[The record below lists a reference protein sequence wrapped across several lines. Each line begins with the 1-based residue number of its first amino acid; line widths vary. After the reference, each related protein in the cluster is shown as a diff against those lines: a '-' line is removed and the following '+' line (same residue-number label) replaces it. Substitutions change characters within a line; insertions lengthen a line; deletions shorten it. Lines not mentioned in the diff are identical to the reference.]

1 MQSSWTTNSNTG
13 SAIAPSPHSCS
24 PHLFF
29 TSMPDPCSTKSTN
42 YGPLHTIILP
52 QIIAVTETWCQPH
65 EQDGLYSIPG
75 YSLYRSDR
83 PNKPGGGTL
92 LYISV
97 PSLTTSY
104 SIHPMT
110 PLNLHGAVS
119 LPTKSPSPS
128 AVSIDHLTAPTTS
141 LYKHSSNVFV
151 ELNSTPTTPSL
162 LGT

>member
-1 MQSSWTTNSNTG
+1 MQSNWTTNSNTG
-13 SAIAPSPHSCS
+13 SAIAP
-24 PHLFF
+24 F
-29 TSMPDPCSTKSTN
+29 TSLTQSPF
-42 YGPLHTIILP
+42 ILYFNARSLFNKIDELRALTHNNP
-52 QIIAVTETWCQPH
+52 PKIIAVTETWCQPH

-92 LYISV
+92 LYIYPV

-104 SIHPMT
+104 SIHPMI
-110 PLNLHGAVS
+110 PLSLHGAMS

-151 ELNSTPTTPSL
+151 ELNSTSL

>member
-13 SAIAPSPHSCS
+13 SAIAP
-24 PHLFF
+24 F
-29 TSMPDPCSTKSTN
+29 TSLTQSPF
-42 YGPLHTIILP
+42 ILYVNARSLFNKIDELRALAHNNPP
-52 QIIAVTETWCQPH
+52 QMIAVTETWCQLH
-65 EQDGLYSIPG
+65 EQDGLYSNPD

-83 PNKPGGGTL
+83 LTSQEGAPSFIYPVL
-92 LYISV
+92 
-97 PSLTTSY
+97 SLTTSY
-104 SIHPMT
+104 SIHPMI
-110 PLNLHGAVS
+110 PLNLHGAMS
-119 LPTKSPSPS
+119 IPTKSPPPS

>member
-1 MQSSWTTNSNTG
+1 MQSNWTTNSNTG
-13 SAIAPSPHSCS
+13 SATAPSTSLTQS
-24 PHLFF
+24 PFILYFNARSLFNKIDELRGL
-29 TSMPDPCSTKSTN
+29 THNKPPK
-42 YGPLHTIILP
+42 
-52 QIIAVTETWCQPH
+52 IIAVTETWCQPH

-75 YSLYRSDR
+75 YSLTDLTDQTNQEGAPSFIY
-83 PNKPGGGTL
+83 P
-92 LYISV
+92 V
-97 PSLTTSY
+97 PSLKTSY
-104 SIHPMT
+104 SIHPMI
-110 PLNLHGAVS
+110 PLSLHGAMS